1 MQYRLKILITIYM
14 ICDNQTLIFLY
25 PVTYKPTNKEH
36 VQPQLLTCFSFSTAT
51 FHIPLPTQLLSLL
64 SWYILSTVI
73 SVFSSVKWNF
83 EMLPTVLFLIG
94 KTKNMGFPG
103 GPAVGTPMFPLQA
116 ARVQSLVG
124 NLRSHSFLKVL
135 PKSEKTNRK
144 KKKNNP

>member
-1 MQYRLKILITIYM
+1 MFSLS
-14 ICDNQTLIFLY
+14 CW
-25 PVTYKPTNKEH
+25 H
-36 VQPQLLTCFSFSTAT
+36 VFPLFSTAT

-144 KKKNNP
+144 KKKNNPWKIVLSVNEINFWLYFYKILALDQS